1 MGIEGDANERESLIY
16 SVLAMGKAPQY
27 PPVYVPAEHL
37 SLVRSFFEKA
47 KMRVE
52 LHETTV
58 SVPEVEE
65 TVIRREVNPGRQF
78 VAFSVERFGADFR
91 RAVRRETIYV
101 RKNGVV
107 TANLALPTD
116 RPLPPDVDALLMAEG
131 YFFCGIKP
139 TPAGGWE
146 SRYTNLF
153 YQPFDFDR
161 IQLFSEDAIA
171 LRDYVK
177 ALAEKAGE

>member
-1 MGIEGDANERESLIY
+1 
-16 SVLAMGKAPQY
+16 
-27 PPVYVPAEHL
+27 
-37 SLVRSFFEKA
+37 
-47 KMRVE
+47 MRVE